1 MRTDEYHATDLLE
14 TGGSL
19 EAVIKLIDDNA
30 RANTECMLACADSGG
45 GESGDAS
52 LQSEKALEE
61 LSDEELLVLGKHA
74 ELLIRHELV
83 MHPGWRLLAAYA
95 HLEFSRAQQME
106 ACLQVMAARVEKLK
120 RELDARQ
127 SVHK

>member
-14 TGGSL
+14 TRDSL

-74 ELLIRHELV
+74 EFLIRHELV

-95 HLEFSRAQQME
+95 HLEFLELSKWRRVSRSWPHG
-106 ACLQVMAARVEKLK
+106 LR
-120 RELDARQ
+120 
-127 SVHK
+127 S